1 VPDGALKN
9 GCRKNDI
16 RESLLQ
22 ATCGLP
28 AGVEGFHV
36 AAEAVREYQGKAQRD
51 AE

>member
-9 GCRKNDI
+9 GCKNDDL

-22 ATCGLP
+22 ATCRLP
-28 AGVEGFHV
+28 AGVEGFRV
-36 AAEAVREYQGKAQRD
+36 AAEAIREYQAKAQRD